1 MPNLPCPDMN
11 RALLLLLLSCLLLL
25 TGCKSK
31 PKPVAQP
38 TGQATLIGIIEMVNP
53 EQNYVLIRCE
63 PMPNLAPGTEL
74 IALSA
79 NGTKSKLVLTPEKK
93 GHYVTADIKEGS
105 PQVHH
110 LVLVQRGE
118 ATATSP
124 AAAPATP
131 AAPTMPLTPSGYQ
144 PMPFLPGITPT
155 TGGTSAPAP
164 LTPLTIP
171 EPQQPAPAKPQ
182 TPAAPPESGLGGL
195 EPPVGNP

>member
-1 MPNLPCPDMN
+1 MN
-11 RALLLLLLSCLLLL
+11 RVFLLLLSCLLLL

-31 PKPVAQP
+31 PKPAAAQP

-63 PMPNLAPGTEL
+63 PMPSLAAGTEL

-93 GHYVTADIKEGS
+93 GYYVTADIKEGS

-124 AAAPATP
+124 AAPATP
-131 AAPTMPLTPSGYQ
+131 AAPTAPLTPSGYQ
-144 PMPFLPGITPT
+144 PMPFLPGITPS
-155 TGGTSAPAP
+155 TGDATSQVP

-171 EPQQPAPAKPQ
+171 EPQLPAPAKPQ

>member
-1 MPNLPCPDMN
+1 MLLSS
-11 RALLLLLLSCLLLL
+11 LLLM

-31 PKPVAQP
+31 PKPTAAQP

-63 PMPNLAPGTEL
+63 PMPSLAPGTEM

-79 NGTKSKLVLTPEKK
+79 NGAKSTLVLTPEKK
-93 GHYVTADIKEGS
+93 GYYVTADIKEGS
-105 PQVHH
+105 PQVHN

-131 AAPTMPLTPSGYQ
+131 AAPTVPLTPSGYQ
-144 PMPFLPGITPT
+144 PMPFLPGITPS
-155 TGGTSAPAP
+155 TGDATSKVP

-171 EPQQPAPAKPQ
+171 DPQPQAPAKPQ
-182 TPAAPPESGLGGL
+182 TPAPAAPSEPGMGGL